1 MKIYISLI
9 ICFLAA
15 STLIA
20 GEEVSGTLKQAKIDA
35 DRESALDTIAY
46 INQMNYAYTV
56 MQTYHN
62 IVAVQDEYEK
72 ISIDRIDVSRI
83 PSFSYNSKAMLDLI
97 KDMLDTLETLK
108 MNEEDY
114 KFYQEKLEDSRRRAK
129 KEMWLKIITFVPE
142 AIKGTADVI
151 KKGAEQGENGY
162 VVAGKAALVLAG
174 DLVGS
179 PLRAVMDYDKTLDEL
194 RGATSDSRFKYERS
208 KEENA
213 HNANKKLLEAEHQFV
228 KDKNLKSEDILTPNE
243 LKSLVEALKNGKSE
257 RVFKL
262 LDTSEMRT
270 RFRRFAPYWY
280 YLASFA
286 VDNKKWDVAIEA
298 SDNFFEEYR
307 GLVKVDPMVAQ
318 VALANVAALV
328 AICSKDHEKIRG
340 LLKKICEV
348 NYNNAN
354 PDFSYFCAE
363 VFYHVLNDPKAA
375 LQILGTANAKIE
387 GDYEARLVTYRNKYT
402 EEEIA
407 LKEDELPKDTDLIRI
422 RTLYNDILL
431 ERKSADL
438 SKNVLDICK
447 NQTASSLEKLFYI
460 GRVRVDDLWE
470 EAKDDVLAIKVRYVR
485 PRLRHN
491 RFTVELPISW
501 FLLGEVESNI
511 VLCKGKND
519 FATIDEDKGNR
530 KIRKSE
536 TGIGNDIVTLTFYCP
551 SSKLPGVDSVRLQFP
566 HKSWPIDITYKP
578 SLLFHIRTG
587 EDGTRDT
594 EYIPVKIKFMGV
606 EKALVNPSNDIED
619 NILTDKLKH
628 YSHFLIPF
636 RFGTTAYCTNFLTA
650 IEIGTGRNF
659 NVAYTNP
666 TPYKTHIDLDV
677 RYYNEYGALLCD
689 VKETEEIIAH
699 GGGKWTLDWPSD
711 MKDSEVPAY
720 ALFQYHVDDTVFDWW
735 KNYLKRREE
744 EKSKKKLEELG
755 DLYD

>member
-1 MKIYISLI
+1 MKICLSI
-9 ICFLAA
+9 IIALLAA
-15 STLIA
+15 NVIGSN
-20 GEEVSGTLKQAKIDA
+20 EEVSGTLRQAKIDA
-35 DRESALDTIAY
+35 DKESARDTIAY

-62 IVAVQDEYEK
+62 VVAVQDEYEK

-108 MNEEDY
+108 MNDADY

-129 KEMWLKIITFVPE
+129 KEMWLKIVTFAPL
-142 AIKGTADVI
+142 AMKDTADVI
-151 KKGAEQGENGY
+151 KRGAEQGENGY

-174 DLVGS
+174 DLVGG

-213 HNANKKLLEAEHQFV
+213 HKANKKLLEAEYEFV
-228 KDKNLKSEDILTPNE
+228 RDKNLRSEDILSPNE
-243 LKSLVEALKNGKSE
+243 LKSLVAALKNGKSE

-262 LDTSEMRT
+262 LDTPDMRK

-298 SDNFFEEYR
+298 SDSFFEEYR

-318 VALANVAALV
+318 VAIANVAALV
-328 AICSKDHEKIRG
+328 AIGSQDHEKIRG

-354 PDFSYFCAE
+354 PDFSYFCAD
-363 VFYHVLNDPKAA
+363 VFYHVLNDPKSA

-387 GDYEARLVTYRNKYT
+387 GDYESRLVTYRNKYT
-402 EEEIA
+402 EGEIA
-407 LKEDELPKDTDLIRI
+407 LKEEELPKDADLIRI
-422 RTLYNDILL
+422 RTLYNDILF
-431 ERKSADL
+431 ERKSTDL
-438 SKNVLDICK
+438 SNNILDICK

-460 GRVRVDDLWE
+460 GRVRVDDLWS

-485 PRLRHN
+485 PRVRHN
-491 RFTVELPISW
+491 RFTIELPVSW
-501 FLLGEVESNI
+501 FLLGEVESKI
-511 VLCKGKND
+511 ILCRGES
-519 FATIDEDKGNR
+519 ASETIDEDKGNR
-530 KIRKSE
+530 KIRKNE
-536 TGIGNDIVTLTFYCP
+536 TGIGSDIVTLTFYCP

-566 HKSWPIDITYKP
+566 HKAWPIDITYKP
-578 SLLFHIRTG
+578 SLSFNVRKG
-587 EDGTRDT
+587 EGGTRDT
-594 EYIPVKIKFMGV
+594 EYTPVKIKFM
-606 EKALVNPSNDIED
+606 ECEMELVRPASDIEC
-619 NILTDKLKH
+619 NILNDKRKD
-628 YSHFLIPF
+628 YSHFLMPF
-636 RFGTTAYCTNFLTA
+636 HFGATAYCTNFLTA
-650 IEIGTGRNF
+650 IEIGTDRSF

-689 VKETEEIIAH
+689 VEGSEEEIFAN
-699 GGGKWTLDWPSD
+699 GGGKWTLEWPSD
-711 MKDSEVPAY
+711 MKDSEAPAY
-720 ALFQYHVDDTVFDWW
+720 VLFQYHVDNTVFDWW
-735 KNYLKRREE
+735 KNYLKKREE
-744 EKSKKKLEELG
+744 GRSQENGAESDSK
-755 DLYD
+755 

>member
-1 MKIYISLI
+1 MRIYLSI
-9 ICFLAA
+9 IFALLAA
-15 STLIA
+15 NAIGA

-97 KDMLDTLETLK
+97 KDMLDTLEMLK

-114 KFYQEKLEDSRRRAK
+114 KIYQEKLEDSRRRAK

-142 AIKGTADVI
+142 AIKDTADVI
-151 KKGAEQGENGY
+151 KRGAEQGEDGY

-174 DLVGS
+174 ELVGG
-179 PLRAVMDYDKTLDEL
+179 PVRAVMDYDKTLDKL

-208 KEENA
+208 KEEDA
-213 HNANKKLLEAEHQFV
+213 HRANKRLLEAEYEFV
-228 KDKNLKSEDILTPNE
+228 RDKNLRSEDILSPNE
-243 LKSLVEALKNGKSE
+243 LKSLVAALKNGKSE
-257 RVFKL
+257 RVFRL
-262 LDTSEMRT
+262 LDTPDMRK

-298 SDNFFEEYR
+298 SDSFFEEYR

-318 VALANVAALV
+318 VAIANVAALV
-328 AICSKDHEKIRG
+328 AVCSQDHEKIRV

-354 PDFSYFCAE
+354 PDFSYFCAD
-363 VFYHVLNDPKAA
+363 VFYHVLNDPRSA
-375 LQILGTANAKIE
+375 LQILGAANAKIE
-387 GDYEARLVTYRNKYT
+387 GDYEARLVAYRNKYT
-402 EEEIA
+402 EGEIA
-407 LKEDELPKDTDLIRI
+407 LNEDELPKDADLIRI
-422 RTLYNDILL
+422 RTLYNDILF

-460 GRVRVDDLWE
+460 GRVRVGDLWK
-470 EAKDDVLAIKVRYVR
+470 EAKGDVLAIKVRYVR
-485 PRLRHN
+485 PRVRDN
-491 RFTVELPISW
+491 RFTVELPVSW
-501 FLLGEVESNI
+501 FLLGEVESKI
-511 VLCKGKND
+511 VLCKGGSD
-519 FATIDEDKGNR
+519 FATIDEYKGNR
-530 KIRKSE
+530 KIRKNE

-551 SSKLPGVDSVRLQFP
+551 GSKLPGVDSVRLLFP
-566 HKSWPIDITYKP
+566 HKAWPIDITYKP
-578 SLLFHIRTG
+578 SLSFNVREG

-594 EYIPVKIKFMGV
+594 EYTPVKIRFMGS
-606 EKALVNPSNDIED
+606 EMELMSPASDIESS
-619 NILTDKLKH
+619 ILNDKLKH
-628 YSHFLIPF
+628 YSHFLMPF
-636 RFGTTAYCTNFLTA
+636 HFGATAYCTNFLTA
-650 IEIGTGRNF
+650 IEIGTDRSF

-666 TPYKTHIDLDV
+666 TPSKTHIDLDV
-677 RYYNEYGALLCD
+677 RYYNGYGALLCD
-689 VKETEEIIAH
+689 VKGEEEIVAN
-699 GGGKWTLDWPSD
+699 GGGKWTLEWPSD

-720 ALFQYHVDDTVFDWW
+720 ALFQYHVDNASFGWW
-735 KNYLKRREE
+735 KNYLKKREE
-744 EKSKKKLEELG
+744 EKSQKKHPV
-755 DLYD
+755 D